1 MNPMTKPAAT
11 AEHVAP
17 GRTARPPVVVIVGH
31 IDHGKTT
38 LLDAI
43 RESKVAEKEAGGIT
57 QAIGAY
63 QIEVPTPAEA
73 GSGSRPQASGKI
85 TFIDTPGHESFSAM
99 RARGAHVADI
109 AVLVVAADE
118 GPKPQTDE
126 ALKII
131 REYELPFV
139 VALNK
144 IDKPDADANRVKQQ
158 LAERSVLV
166 EGYGGTTPVV
176 EISAK
181 EKRGLDHLLETI
193 LLLAELEEL
202 TSDPNARGTGV
213 VIESHMEPK
222 RGAAATLLIE
232 DGTVNRGEYIAIG
245 NQVTPIR
252 IFEDF
257 RGASIERA
265 DASGPIRI
273 VGFRI
278 APALGECFQTFATK
292 AEAEAYAEGTEAV
305 STAGGGGTT
314 SISRTVVNIII
325 KTDTLGS
332 KEALEGILAAVG
344 TEALG
349 HKILKS
355 EVGDVN
361 ESDVKLALASKNTF
375 IVGFRVKVP
384 PAMREL
390 ANRHGIPIVA
400 SDIIYELADAIKAA
414 MVAMAPSELQR
425 IDLGSAKIL
434 ALFKEERGKQ
444 IVGGKVA
451 EGVIRANAQFDVI
464 RNQRVIGKGKI
475 VELQSQRQKTTEVA
489 EGQEFGMLATDDIF
503 IGVGDTFSLFT

>member
-1 MNPMTKPAAT
+1 MTKAT
-11 AEHVAP
+11 ATMEHAAP
-17 GRTARPPVVVIVGH
+17 GRIARPPVVVVVGH

-43 RESKVAEKEAGGIT
+43 RGSKVAEKEAGGIT
-57 QAIGAY
+57 QSIAAY
-63 QIEVPTPAEA
+63 QIDER
-73 GSGSRPQASGKI
+73 GKKI

-126 ALKII
+126 AIKII
-131 REYELPFV
+131 RDCELPFV

-144 IDKPDADANRVKQQ
+144 IDKPGADSNRVKQQ
-158 LAERSVLV
+158 LAERAVLV
-166 EGYGGTTPVV
+166 EGYGGTVPVV

-181 EKRGLDHLLETI
+181 EKQGLNHLLETI

-202 TSDPNARGTGV
+202 TSDPHAAGTGV
-213 VIESHMEPK
+213 IIESHLEPK

-232 DGTVNRGEYIAIG
+232 DGAVNHGEFIAVG
-245 NQVTPIR
+245 SQVTPIR

-257 RGASIERA
+257 RGETLERA
-265 DASGPIRI
+265 EAGEPIRI
-273 VGFRI
+273 VGFRA
-278 APALGECFQTFATK
+278 APGLGERFQTFKTK
-292 AEAEAYAEGTEAV
+292 AEAETYAAGTEPKAKAAK
-305 STAGGGGTT
+305 SGTT
-314 SISRTVVNIII
+314 SISRTVVNIVI

-332 KEALEGILAAVG
+332 KEALEGILAAIG

-355 EVGDVN
+355 EAGDVN

-384 PAMREL
+384 PAIREL
-390 ANRHGIPIVA
+390 ADRHGIPIIA
-400 SDIIYELADAIKAA
+400 SDVIYELADAIKAA
-414 MVAMAPSELQR
+414 MIAMAPSELHR
-425 IDLGSAKIL
+425 IDLGSATIL

-451 EGVIRANAQFDVI
+451 EGVIRVNTQFDIV
-464 RNQRVIGKGKI
+464 RNQRVVGKGKI
-475 VELQSQRQKTTEVA
+475 IEIQSQRQKATEVA
-489 EGQEFGMLATDDIF
+489 AGQEFGMLATADIF
-503 IGVGDTFSLFT
+503 IAVGDTLSLFTEERVTPTL